1 MKQKRSWNPEHSV
14 KQVPA
19 SGDRTQSTGDFGVKG
34 AGIYIHLLLQDPG
47 RLSVQHGGGAWRVPK
62 GYQWDSDSDRER
74 SFPTGNPHLGSAHHI
89 HIDTHTHTQTQAS

>member
-62 GYQWDSDSDRER
+62 GYQWDSSVPCAYQLLTKQMVIL
-74 SFPTGNPHLGSAHHI
+74 SLVHLDGSV
-89 HIDTHTHTQTQAS
+89 